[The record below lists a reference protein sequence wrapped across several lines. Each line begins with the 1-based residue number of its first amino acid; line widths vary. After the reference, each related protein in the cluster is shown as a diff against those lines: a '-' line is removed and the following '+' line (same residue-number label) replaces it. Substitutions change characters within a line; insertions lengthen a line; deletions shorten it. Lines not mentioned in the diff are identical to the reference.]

1 MNKWRR
7 LIAEYLRYRKI
18 DREYEIQINKRRK
31 RMDQYLITRIVSR
44 KIEHAKLI
52 TGVCTS

>member
-1 MNKWRR
+1 M
-7 LIAEYLRYRKI
+7 EKI
-18 DREYEIQINKRRK
+18 DRGIFTISKDREYEIQINKRRK